1 MGETYVQF
9 AEGWKTERCIMNIA
23 EDPEMLYATSIYI
36 YVKGNNLTAE
46 YIQTLVCSVPL
57 PDGSKP
63 VTIDAVT
70 SVDGG
75 FNMHIEIGSPYFPG
89 EDFQITIAGITSGI
103 MTMDN

>member
-1 MGETYVQF
+1 MD
-9 AEGWKTERCIMNIA
+9 IA
-23 EDPEMLYATSIYI
+23 EDPEILYATSINI
-36 YVKGNNLTAE
+36 FVKGDNLTEE

-63 VTIDAVT
+63 ATIDAVT

-75 FNMHIEIGSPYFPG
+75 FKMHIEIGSPYFSG
-89 EDFQITIAGITSGI
+89 EDFQITIAGVTSGI